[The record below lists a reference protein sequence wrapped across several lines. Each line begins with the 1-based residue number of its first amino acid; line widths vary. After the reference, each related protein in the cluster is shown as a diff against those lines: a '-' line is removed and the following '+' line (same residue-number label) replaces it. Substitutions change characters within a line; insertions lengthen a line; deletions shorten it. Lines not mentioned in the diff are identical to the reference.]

1 MRRPR
6 PRSSLAGQILV
17 VQVLLF
23 AVVLVGVGAVSV
35 TQTRQASLDAQER
48 RVRQVAEYV
57 ASLPLVRRQLADTT
71 GGRTAATALTVTAEQ
86 LRTTSDVAVLL
97 LATPDGRVVAS
108 PADPRLQGTTLPA
121 APGGPADDPS
131 WLGQVRLGE
140 GTSTAA
146 RVPVLA
152 DEDGGTAGGAAG
164 GAVGRAAGDVVG
176 AVLVGQDA
184 VPWSAQL
191 RTALPDLGTYL
202 GMSALVGVLGAWL
215 LARRVKSQT
224 LGLEPQ
230 EIASLATHREAVLRG
245 IREGVIALDPDGVV
259 TVAND
264 AARDLL
270 DLPAGSVGRQ
280 VRTLALPPEVVD
292 LLTGGPAPSDRPVV
306 AGERLLVLN
315 RTVLHRSG
323 TTGGEAVGTVTT
335 MRDRTELA
343 ALQHQLGL
351 SRTATQA
358 LRAQTH
364 EFANRLH
371 TISGLVQLGRYDDVV
386 GFIDRVSR
394 GHAELGE
401 QIAAQVDDPA
411 LAALL
416 LAGTSVADER
426 DVELVLAPGA
436 HLPAVPDDL
445 SDDLVTVVGN
455 LVDNA
460 VDAAAGTGG
469 GTVEVDVRD
478 DGAGGAVVRVRD
490 DGPGVDPGLLT
501 ELVRRGTTTKHDPS
515 PGGHGVG
522 LALVQLVCHRRGGQL
537 QLQRGDRGGATFTA
551 TLPARPRT
559 APRA

>member
-1 MRRPR
+1 MTHHERRRPG
-6 PRSSLAGQILV
+6 LAGQILL

-35 TQTRQASLDAQER
+35 SQSRQASADAQER

-57 ASLPLVRRQLADTT
+57 ASLPLVRRQLADAVA
-71 GGRTAATALTVTAEQ
+71 GRTSADALTATAEQ

-97 LATPDGRVVAS
+97 VADPAGRVVSS
-108 PADPRLQGTTLPA
+108 PADPRLAGGRLPA
-121 APGGPADDPS
+121 PAGADAADPS
-131 WLGQVRLGE
+131 WLGEVRLGE
-140 GTSTAA
+140 ARSVAA

-152 DEDGGTAGGAAG
+152 DGGAPAG
-164 GAVGRAAGDVVG
+164 SVVG

-184 VPWSAQL
+184 VPWSAEL
-191 RTALPDLGTYL
+191 RTALPDLATYL

-224 LGLEPQ
+224 LGLEPD

-245 IREGVIALDPDGVV
+245 IREGVVALDPDGVV

-270 DLPAGSVGRQ
+270 
-280 VRTLALPPEVVD
+280 ALPPDVVGRRVEALGLPQQVVEV
-292 LLTGGPAPSDRPVV
+292 LTSGPAPSDRPVV
-306 AGERLLVLN
+306 SDDRLLVLN
-315 RTVLHRSG
+315 RTVLRRSG
-323 TTGGEAVGTVTT
+323 SAEAAGTVTT
-335 MRDRTELA
+335 MRDRTELV
-343 ALQHQLGL
+343 ALQHELGV
-351 SRTATQA
+351 SRAATQA

-371 TISGLVQLGRYDDVV
+371 TISGLVQLRRYDDVV

-394 GHAELGE
+394 AHAALGE
-401 QIAAQVDDPA
+401 RIAAQVADPA
-411 LAALL
+411 VAALL
-416 LAGTSVADER
+416 VATTSVADER

-436 HLPAVPDDL
+436 HLPPVAADL

-460 VDAAAGTGG
+460 VDAAAGAGG

-478 DGAGGAVVRVRD
+478 DGAGGAVVLVRD
-490 DGPGVDPGLLT
+490 DGPGVDPRLLP
-501 ELVRRGTTTKHDPS
+501 ELVRRGTTSKDGTS
-515 PGGHGVG
+515 PGGRGIG
-522 LALVQLVCHRRGGQL
+522 LALVQLVCHRRGGSL
-537 QLQRGDRGGATFTA
+537 ELGRAEHGGAVFTA
-551 TLPARPRT
+551 VLPPHPAGG
-559 APRA
+559 PRA

>member
-23 AVVLVGVGAVSV
+23 TVVLVGVGAVSV
-35 TQTRQASLDAQER
+35 TQSRQASQDAQER

-57 ASLPLVRRQLADTT
+57 ASLPLVRRQLADTARGLT
-71 GGRTAATALTVTAEQ
+71 TATALTATAEQ

-97 LATPDGRVVAS
+97 LATPDGRVTAS

-121 APGGPADDPS
+121 APHGPADDPS
-131 WLGQVRLGE
+131 WLGQVLLGDR
-140 GTSTAA
+140 TTTAA

-152 DEDGGTAGGAAG
+152 DDGVQTDGAGTGGAP
-164 GAVGRAAGDVVG
+164 GAVVG

-184 VPWSAQL
+184 AGWNTQL
-191 RTALPDLGTYL
+191 RTALPDLATYL
-202 GMSALVGVLGAWL
+202 GMSALVGLLGAWL

-245 IREGVIALDPDGVV
+245 IREGVVALDHDGVV

-270 DLPAGSVGRQ
+270 DLPPGVVGRP
-280 VRTLALPPEVVD
+280 VRSLPLPPDVVD
-292 LLTGGPAPSDRPVV
+292 LLTRDPAPNDRPVV

-315 RTVLHRSG
+315 RTVLHRTG
-323 TTGGEAVGTVTT
+323 TPAGEPAGTVTT
-335 MRDRTELA
+335 MRDRTELI
-343 ALQHQLGL
+343 ALQHELGL

-394 GHAELGE
+394 GHAERGE
-401 QIAAQVDDPA
+401 QIATQVHDPA

-426 DVELVLAPGA
+426 DVDLVLATGA

-460 VDAAAGTGG
+460 VDAAAGAGG

-478 DGAGGAVVRVRD
+478 DGAGGALVRVHD
-490 DGPGVDPGLLT
+490 DGPGADPDLLT
-501 ELVRRGTTTKHDPS
+501 HLVRRGTTTKHDTP

-522 LALVQLVCHRRGGQL
+522 LALVQLVCHRRGGRL
-537 QLQRGDRGGATFTA
+537 DLQRGERGGATFTA
-551 TLPARPRT
+551 TLPAHPPA